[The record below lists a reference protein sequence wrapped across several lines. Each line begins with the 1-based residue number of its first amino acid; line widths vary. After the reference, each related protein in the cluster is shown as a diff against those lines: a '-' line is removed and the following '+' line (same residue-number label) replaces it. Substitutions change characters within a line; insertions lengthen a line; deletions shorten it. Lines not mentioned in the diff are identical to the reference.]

1 MNPYFL
7 LKLNRKIK
15 SDFVKKTG
23 LFLLHILN
31 RRYIGVFL
39 DPVLG
44 CNLKCR
50 MCHHSD
56 AERRKQKGVFCESDI
71 EKIANAFFHRAL
83 KLQIGCQSEP
93 SLFKHNLKIIELG
106 KKYKV
111 PYISMT
117 TNGLLFTED
126 DWYKFAAAGLDEVT
140 LSMHGT
146 TKSSYEYFMTNASF
160 ESFLQTLKN
169 LTVVK
174 NKIPNFKIRLN
185 YTVNK
190 DNLKELGDFF
200 AMFENYKFDILQIRP
215 ILCFG
220 NSEYKNFSWEE
231 IYDTY
236 DDTIQKVKDMCVSR
250 GITCLAPN
258 RNDLTKTDNG
268 SSAVFESTRC
278 YIAPRD
284 VYRDDF
290 DLSKDTYNSYAKRT
304 RFAMKLFKNIFR
316 ASKPN
321 DYPLNY
327 DVN

>member
-23 LFLLHILN
+23 LFLLHILK
-31 RRYIGVFL
+31 RRYIGIFL
-39 DPVLG
+39 DPILG

-56 AERRKQKGVFCESDI
+56 MERRKQKGVFSESDI

-93 SLFKHNLKIIELG
+93 SLFKHNLKIIELA

-126 DWYKFAAAGLDEVT
+126 DWYEFAAAGLDEVT

-160 ESFLQTLKN
+160 ESFLQTLEN

-190 DNLKELGDFF
+190 DNLKELGNFF

-220 NSEYKNFSWEE
+220 NSEYQNFSWTE
-231 IYDTY
+231 IYDLY
-236 DDTIQKVKDMCVSR
+236 DDTIRKVKEMCVSR
-250 GITCLAPN
+250 KIVCLAPN
-258 RNDLTKTDNG
+258 KNDLVKADHG

-278 YIAPRD
+278 YIAPHD

-290 DLSKDTYNSYAKRT
+290 DLTRDTYNSYAKRT
-304 RFAMKLFKNIFR
+304 RLAMKLFKNIFR

-327 DVN
+327 DVS